1 MAGLVFGNVAGALE
15 SFFFKII
22 HYIVEGLRWIKQ
34 ALIKV
39 MHAIEKGITNA
50 VNYEKTVVRE
60 AIRGISRHDD
70 LMMGIAFALIFDFL
84 GVNG

>member
-1 MAGLVFGNVAGALE
+1 MAGLVFGDIAGAIE
-15 SFFFKII
+15 SFFMKII

-39 MHAIEKGITNA
+39 MHAIERGISNA
-50 VNYEKTVVRE
+50 VNYEKEVVKE

-70 LMMGIAFALIFDFL
+70 LMMGVAFALIFDFL